1 MIVLS
6 EGLLDQASKDFIQ
19 ARDVARR
26 FLSRWSDGFTR
37 SVKDDLV
44 QEAACEAWRC
54 RQHLRDPDRFSA
66 FVRTISRRLRYRALR
81 GDSRRTFCSLQDDL
95 SVVEE
100 RACENSQPEQLLV
113 DGNLCEISWLLKQ
126 LDAAFE
132 ILSPLNG
139 QLTKGYYE
147 GFSCAELATRYGLE
161 EESVKVRLYRCRRKI
176 RKEIEGRARRAALSL

>member
-1 MIVLS
+1 
-6 EGLLDQASKDFIQ
+6 LDQASSEFIH

-37 SVKDDLV
+37 SVRDDLV

-54 RQHLRDPDRFSA
+54 RKHLRDPDRFSA

-81 GDSRRTFCSLQDDL
+81 RGDKRRAFCSLQDDL
-95 SVVEE
+95 SLVEP
-100 RACENSQPEQLLV
+100 RVSHDSRPEQMLV
-113 DGNLCEISWLLKQ
+113 GGKLCETSWLLGQ
-126 LDAAFE
+126 LDAALG

-139 QLTKGYYE
+139 QLTRGYYE
-147 GFSCAELATRYGLE
+147 GFSCAELAVRYGLE

-176 RKEIEGRARRAALSL
+176 RNEIEGRARRATLNL